1 MMSKVVLMAKYNK
14 EIAMYETYIKALK
27 RTKEILVEKKCD
39 NKVFNK
45 RIATLL
51 KENLGIDSI
60 ISISAKAEY
69 SRRYLSFA
77 MSNEMRWFRADAN
90 NSGYVDHSAVFECYV
105 SVNRENE
112 RLILNETLENIDT
125 EIMGYISRINELNDY
140 IINYDAYMEAN
151 KKFKEM
157 VEEYQKKI
165 PYRMRYSVRLDDNN
179 Y

>member
-1 MMSKVVLMAKYNK
+1 MSKVVLMAKYNK

-27 RTKEILVEKKCD
+27 RTKEILVAKKCD
-39 NKVFNK
+39 GKVFNN
-45 RIATLL
+45 RIAKII
-51 KENLGIDSI
+51 KENLGIDEIVSVV
-60 ISISAKAEY
+60 AKAEY

-90 NSGYVDHSAVFECYV
+90 NSGYVDHSSVFYC
-105 SVNRENE
+105 SVCVNKEDE
-112 RLILNETLENIDT
+112 RLKLTETIDSIDA
-125 EIMGYISRINELNDY
+125 EIMRYIDSINALNNY

-151 KKFKEM
+151 KKFKEI

>member
-60 ISISAKAEY
+60 ISISAKVEY

-90 NSGYVDHSAVFECYV
+90 NSGYVDHSAVFEFYV

-112 RLILNETLENIDT
+112 RLILNETLEHIDT

>member
-1 MMSKVVLMAKYNK
+1 MSKEVLIVKYNK

-39 NKVFNK
+39 NKVFNR

-51 KENLGIDSI
+51 KENLGIENIVSI
-60 ISISAKAEY
+60 ATKAEY
-69 SRRYLSFA
+69 GRRYLSFA
-77 MSNEMRWFRADAN
+77 MSNEMRWFRVDES

-112 RLILNETLENIDT
+112 RLILNETLEYIDT
-125 EIMGYISRINELNDY
+125 EIMTYISRINELNDY
-140 IINYDAYMEAN
+140 IANYDAYMEAN

-157 VEEYQKKI
+157 AEEYQKKI

>member
-1 MMSKVVLMAKYNK
+1 MMSKEVLTVKYNK

-27 RTKEILVEKKCD
+27 RTKEILVVKKCD

-51 KENLGIDSI
+51 KENLGIENIVSI
-60 ISISAKAEY
+60 AAKAEY

-77 MSNEMRWFRADAN
+77 MSNEMRWFRVDER

-112 RLILNETLENIDT
+112 RLILNETLEHIDT

-140 IINYDAYMEAN
+140 IANYDAYMEAN
-151 KKFKEM
+151 KKFKEI